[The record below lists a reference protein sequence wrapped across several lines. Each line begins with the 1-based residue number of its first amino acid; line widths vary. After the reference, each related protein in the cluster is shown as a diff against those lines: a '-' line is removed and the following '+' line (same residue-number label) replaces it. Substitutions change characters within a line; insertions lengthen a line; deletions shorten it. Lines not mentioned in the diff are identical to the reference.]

1 VNERPK
7 ELPEDPGEAG
17 VPLLQ
22 PRGAVPRLRAL
33 LALTLLLAASA
44 ADAATPRPHRVRRP
58 GEHRAGK
65 RTAPPP
71 AEAPAAAQGRAPLEL
86 QYRPGPLTAANDGKT
101 VRIAIRPGNLA
112 SLGGQAYELLNVHFH
127 APPHDRG
134 GRADGLAVHLVHLG
148 GEERPLVLVVLVE
161 PGPANTTLGRL
172 LPRLPT
178 EDGESRAYENA
189 AVSPKEFLPLGLA
202 YSEVEGED
210 DPDGCTPGGA
220 RRLVLRTHLT
230 ASRAQ
235 LDAFRRLLA
244 PAARPQRARSAR
256 GAPR

>member
-1 VNERPK
+1 
-7 ELPEDPGEAG
+7 
-17 VPLLQ
+17 
-22 PRGAVPRLRAL
+22 VPRLRAL
-33 LALTLLLAASA
+33 FAVALLLAASA
-44 ADAATPRPHRVRRP
+44 ADAASPRPRRVRRP
-58 GEHRAGK
+58 GESKAAK

-71 AEAPAAAQGRAPLEL
+71 AAAPAAAAGRAALEL

-112 SLGGQAYELLNVHFH
+112 SLGGQGYELLNVHFH

-148 GEERPLVLVVLVE
+148 GEERPLVLVVLVD

-172 LPRLPT
+172 LPRLPP
-178 EDGESRAYENA
+178 EDGESRTYENA

-202 YSEVEGED
+202 YAEVEGED

-230 ASRAQ
+230 ASKAQ

-244 PAARPQRARSAR
+244 PAPAARAQRARSAR